1 MATPIKTRNGKYGIR
16 VTWTDNDGVQQ
27 QKYKGG
33 FDSPNKAILWAEDFR
48 KRVEVSGFDGS
59 SVRLADLI
67 QYTYEN
73 KKMRGNAESTLA
85 NFLKYSKY
93 ITDNIKNPIVESI
106 KPWQIESVLKKYA
119 DRPALCRH
127 LRDSFSVMFSYAFK
141 KGIIAENT
149 FLRVEM
155 PALPTKRV
163 LPCKEEDYNRLLK
176 IIKAECPIYYPAILL
191 GGVCGLRPGEALA
204 LTEENVTPQYVK
216 VCASVSYLSAKENE
230 LLGNDLHN
238 SETIKAPKSQAG
250 NRIIPI
256 TPEFYEELHY
266 AKNLYKIK
274 SEWICCNILGDRI
287 DYLATGR
294 QVRRVLKR
302 NGIENF
308 SLYQMR
314 HFFGNANKRNGVDRF
329 TTATLMGHADASV
342 TERYYY
348 AEDRLLS
355 KNATNKIISS
365 FFDSQNKLQ

>member
-1 MATPIKTRNGKYGIR
+1 MATPIKTPNGTWRIR
-16 VTWTDNDGVQQ
+16 VGWTDENGVKQV
-27 QKYKGG
+27 KCKSG
-33 FDSPNKAILWAEDFR
+33 FPTANKAILWAEDF
-48 KRVEVSGFDGS
+48 KNRVSISGMDGS
-59 SVRLADLI
+59 VVRLAELRNL
-67 QYTYEN
+67 TYEN
-73 KKMRGNAESTLA
+73 KKMRGNAERTLA
-85 NFLKYSKY
+85 DFLKYSNY
-93 ITDNIKNPIVESI
+93 IMKHFKNPLIDDI
-106 KPWQIESVLKKYA
+106 KPLQIESVLKVYA
-119 DRPALCRH
+119 DRPGLCGH
-127 LRDSFSVMFSYAFK
+127 IRDAFSVMFSFAFK
-141 KGIIAENT
+141 KGITDENI

-155 PALPTKRV
+155 PVLAKKKV

-204 LTEENVTPQYVK
+204 LTEDNVTPQYVK

-230 LLGNDLHN
+230 LLGNDLQN
-238 SETIKAPKSQAG
+238 SETVKAPKSHAG

-274 SEWICCNILGDRI
+274 SEWICCNILGDRL

-294 QVRRVLKR
+294 QVRRTLKR
-302 NGIENF
+302 HGIENF

-329 TTATLMGHADASV
+329 TTATLMGHSDASV

-348 AEDRLLS
+348 SEDKILS
-355 KNATNKIISS
+355 KKATNKIIDS
-365 FFDSQNKLQ
+365 FFKAQSSDN